1 MTNLKIF
8 VSESFKFKV
17 LRRIC
22 CSNSKTKPTPNSIAE
37 KMRKKNVRDS
47 IFKLSYT
54 SPTNKT
60 IEYRVIQSNS
70 AVNNKCN
77 AVFVLIN
84 KLPRIKKKKINKVFK
99 SPKNKIN

>member
-1 MTNLKIF
+1 LTNLKIF
-8 VSESFKFKV
+8 VSESFRFKV
-17 LRRIC
+17 RSRIC
-22 CSNSKTKPTPNSIAE
+22 CRSSKTRPTPNSIAE
-37 KMRKKNVRDS
+37 KMRKKNVRDR
-47 IFKLSYT
+47 IFRLSYT

-60 IEYRVIQSNS
+60 MEYSVIQRSS

-84 KLPRIKKKKINKVFK
+84 KLPRIKKKKINRVFK